1 VVAKGTV
8 KILTSPDKCTGYLRC
23 ALACSF
29 FVSPER
35 TFNPSKSRI
44 VIVPTWD
51 QKQFDI
57 AFTEECTNCGI
68 CVKYCEFGAL
78 SRHSAEDLPNLSDG
92 LKES

>member
-1 VVAKGTV
+1 MARRTA
-8 KILTSPDKCTGYLRC
+8 KILTAPDRCTGCLRC

-44 VIVPTWD
+44 MVVPTWD
-51 QKQFDI
+51 QKQFEI
-57 AFTEECTNCGI
+57 VLTEECTNCGI

-78 SRHSAEDLPNLSDG
+78 SWHGAADLPNLSDG
-92 LKES
+92 LKEG